1 MKRRY
6 VIVLTAVLAVALAA
20 SAVAM
25 IYLQAQPRQAAPK
38 SISQRGVSGMGAG
51 DETAEPPPGS
61 AQKAGEVV
69 VAAPDGAEYVFTA
82 EQQGVLAA
90 QVMTAVKKYYNGEYP
105 LVPASATDY
114 APFSQAWPAGL
125 AFPQDL
131 GPEDFRFT
139 TQRFEMTGVGAVIE
153 RNDGFQMLVVLH
165 NNKDLPK
172 NAPNYWSVADIGFL
186 RPREGNLARGF
197 AAVGLTEEGANADP
211 ETGSGTLAAG
221 EWTDEQT
228 RAVQTLVKNIVDGYR
243 EGWLPLPPTEDSE
256 YFINEA
262 LPEGVKMPQQVDF
275 ADVVLQKRPGDI
287 WQLQADVPLNG
298 GWVLRV
304 WVSQTAL
311 QAHEG
316 ETAHVVFVNEAKF
329 EQV

>member
-6 VIVLTAVLAVALAA
+6 VIVLTAALAVALAA

-25 IYLQAQPRQAAPK
+25 IYLQAQPRQAAPG
-38 SISQRGVSGMGAG
+38 SVSQGGVSGPGAG
-51 DETAEPPPGS
+51 DETAGPSSGT
-61 AQKAGEVV
+61 AQKAEDVV
-69 VAAPDGAEYVFTA
+69 VSAPDGAEYVFTA
-82 EQQGVLAA
+82 EQQAALTA

-105 LVPASATDY
+105 LVPAGATDY
-114 APFSQAWPAGL
+114 TPFSQAWPAGL
-125 AFPQDL
+125 VFPQYL

-139 TQRFEMTGVGAVIE
+139 THGFEMTGVGAVIE
-153 RNDGFQMLVVLH
+153 RDDGFQMLVFLY
-165 NNKDLPK
+165 NSKDLPK
-172 NAPNYWSVADIGFL
+172 DAPNYWGVADLKFI
-186 RPREGNLARGF
+186 RPNEGDLARGF

-211 ETGSGTLAAG
+211 ETGSGTLATG

-228 RAVQTLVKNIVDGYR
+228 QAVQTLVKNVVDGYR

-262 LPEGVKMPQQVDF
+262 LPEGATMPQQVDF
-275 ADVVLQKRPGDI
+275 ADVSLHKRPGDI
-287 WQLQADVPLNG
+287 WQLQADVPLDG
-298 GWVLRV
+298 GWVLHV

-311 QAHEG
+311 QAEEG
-316 ETAHVVFVNEAKF
+316 KTAHVVFVNEAKF